1 MNPRIDGTKFGS
13 ITIDGSKYCY
23 DVAIRLDGKVKK
35 RKKGLSKAVYGTSH
49 KISLDEAKHVYE
61 ENARHL
67 IIGAGHYGLVKLS
80 KEAAE
85 FFRQHDCSVEILP
98 MPRAVRSWNKTKRHV
113 IGLFHVTC

>member
-1 MNPRIDGTKFGS
+1 MNPRIDGAKFGS
-13 ITIDGSKYCY
+13 ITIDGTKYCY

-61 ENARHL
+61 EDARHL

-85 FFRQHDCSVEILP
+85 FLKQHDCSVEILP
-98 MPRAVRSWNKTKRHV
+98 MPRAIRSWNKTKRHV